1 MTQTSQGEAAIKRE
15 RAVVPSGPDFER
27 ANKVFDT
34 VVKSGLVFK
43 RQAVRLS
50 VFDGPLEFPVFMS
63 DTEVALETGALKR
76 WTKNSQL
83 AALFIAADL
92 QQDFLSSQVNVA
104 TYALDRRAVDTGF
117 DLAAADLL
125 AKIGY
130 DPRAIRD
137 VRRARV
143 DVSEQQ
149 IRSIDNKL
157 KSRGYQI

>member
-1 MTQTSQGEAAIKRE
+1 M
-15 RAVVPSGPDFER
+15 
-27 ANKVFDT
+27 
-34 VVKSGLVFK
+34 
-43 RQAVRLS
+43 
-50 VFDGPLEFPVFMS
+50 
-63 DTEVALETGALKR
+63 
-76 WTKNSQL
+76 
-83 AALFIAADL
+83 
-92 QQDFLSSQVNVA
+92 A